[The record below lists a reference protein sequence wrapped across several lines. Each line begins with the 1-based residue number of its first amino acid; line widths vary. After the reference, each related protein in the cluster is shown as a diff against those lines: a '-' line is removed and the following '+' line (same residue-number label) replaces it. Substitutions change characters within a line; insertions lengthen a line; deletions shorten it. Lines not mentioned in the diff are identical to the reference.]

1 MMIALT
7 ILEYSLLAYLLVYGL
22 YLFIPALAG
31 RLRRFPNRYSS
42 DDRYRIC
49 VLIPAYKEDGVIY
62 HTAQAAL
69 NQSYSRNR
77 YEVVVVADSLQSE
90 TLDQLRTLPIRV
102 IEVSFDKSTKAKAL
116 NTAFSQI
123 REAYD
128 IAVILDADNVMEP
141 DFLRKIAAEFEQ
153 GEVAVQG
160 CRTAKNLNTSFAVLD
175 AASERVNNHLFR
187 RGFNAVGL
195 SAPIIGSGMAFDY
208 QMVKDAL
215 SQNKAIGGFDK
226 VLQLDIIRR
235 RQFIK
240 YLPKALV
247 YDEKVD
253 NADKFQNQRRRWVS
267 SQLKYLKQS
276 FMTGLKQLFKGN
288 FDYFNLSVISNIM
301 LPRILLLGLVGL
313 GFLLA
318 VIFPAWTAAG
328 VAVWTICLLMY
339 VFAILLSLGSFLT
352 DSRFLRALATVPR
365 VFFIMFLILFKL
377 KNADSRFI
385 HTPHNH
391 TQIQH

>member
-1 MMIALT
+1 MIVLK
-7 ILEYSLLAYLLVYGL
+7 ILEYSLLAYLLVFGL
-22 YLFIPALAG
+22 YIFIPALAG
-31 RLRRFPNRYSS
+31 RLRRFPNRFSS
-42 DDRYRIC
+42 QDRFRIC
-49 VLIPAYKEDGVIY
+49 IMIPAYKEDGVIF
-62 HTAQAAL
+62 HTAQEAL
-69 NQSYSRNR
+69 NQSYAKSR
-77 YEVVVVADSLQSE
+77 YEVVVVADSLHPD
-90 TLDQLRTLPIRV
+90 TLTKLRTLPIRV

-123 REAYD
+123 EEPYD

-187 RGFNAVGL
+187 RGFNAIGL

-208 QMVKDAL
+208 QLVKEAL
-215 SQNKAIGGFDK
+215 TSNKAIGGFDK
-226 VLQLDIIRR
+226 ILQLDILRR
-235 RQFIK
+235 RRFIK
-240 YLPKALV
+240 YHPYAFV

-267 SQLKYLKQS
+267 SQFKYLRES
-276 FMTGLKQLFKGN
+276 FVLGFKQLFKGN
-288 FDYFNLSVISNIM
+288 LDYFNQSVMGNLM
-301 LPRILLLGLVGL
+301 LPRILLLGLATISFAVFALFPQISAAGL
-313 GFLLA
+313 SVWTACFLL
-318 VIFPAWTAAG
+318 
-328 VAVWTICLLMY
+328 Y
-339 VFAILLSLGSFLT
+339 VFAILLGLGNFLV

>member
-1 MMIALT
+1 MIVLK
-7 ILEYSLLAYLLVYGL
+7 ILEYSLLAYLLIFGL
-22 YLFIPALAG
+22 YIFIPALAG
-31 RLRRFPNRYSS
+31 RLRRFPSLYSS
-42 DDRYRIC
+42 EDHFRIC

-62 HTAQAAL
+62 HTALEAL
-69 NQSYSRNR
+69 NQTYTKNR
-77 YEVVVVADSLQSE
+77 YEVVVVADSLQPE
-90 TLDQLRTLPIRV
+90 TLERLRTLPIRV

-123 REAYD
+123 SDPFD
-128 IAVILDADNVMEP
+128 IAVILDADNVMEK

-153 GEVAVQG
+153 GHVAVQG

-187 RGFNAVGL
+187 RGFNAIGL

-208 QMVKDAL
+208 QLVREAL
-215 SQNKAIGGFDK
+215 ANNKAIGGFDK
-226 VLQLDIIRR
+226 ILQLDILRR
-235 RQFIK
+235 RKFIK
-240 YLPKALV
+240 YQPHAFV

-267 SQLKYLKQS
+267 SQFKYLRES
-276 FMTGLKQLFKGN
+276 FVVGFKQLFRGN
-288 FDYFNLSVISNIM
+288 IDYFNQSVMGNLM
-301 LPRILLLGLVGL
+301 LPRILLLGLAAISFAAVAVFPQLSTAGL
-313 GFLLA
+313 
-318 VIFPAWTAAG
+318 
-328 VAVWTICLLMY
+328 AVWTACFLLY
-339 VFAILLSLGSFLT
+339 VFAMLLGLGNFLV
-352 DSRFLRALATVPR
+352 DSRFLRALATVPK